1 MTFSTLSTGSGK
13 LMISHDGRRVVT
25 LVGDEAVRL
34 SERLERAADENERQ
48 LALAR
53 ATGNFKRGN
62 ER

>member
-1 MTFSTLSTGSGK
+1 MTFSTLTTGSGTV
-13 LMISHDGRRVVT
+13 IVSHHGRRVVT
-25 LVGDEAVRL
+25 LAGPEAARL